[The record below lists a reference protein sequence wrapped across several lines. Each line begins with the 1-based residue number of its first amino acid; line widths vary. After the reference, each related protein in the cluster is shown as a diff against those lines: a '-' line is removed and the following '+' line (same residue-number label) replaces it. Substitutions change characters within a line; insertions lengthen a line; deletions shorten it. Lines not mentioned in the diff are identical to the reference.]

1 MLPRLLRNR
10 WPPTCVPPSGRCGSR
25 AFSSILGLLIIFYNL
40 GAVVGPPVAGWISD
54 TTGSFYWVFVLSIA
68 AYLVS
73 SLLVALGAKPRSQ
86 GEP

>member
-1 MLPRLLRNR
+1 M
-10 WPPTCVPPSGRCGSR
+10 
-25 AFSSILGLLIIFYNL
+25 
-40 GAVVGPPVAGWISD
+40 AGWISD